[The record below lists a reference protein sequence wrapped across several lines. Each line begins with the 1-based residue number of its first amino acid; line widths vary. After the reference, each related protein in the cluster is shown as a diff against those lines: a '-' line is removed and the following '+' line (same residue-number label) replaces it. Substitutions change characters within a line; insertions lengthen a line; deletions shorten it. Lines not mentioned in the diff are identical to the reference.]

1 MSLDEVFILET
12 RMWEAAKKRDRNA
25 FLELVDEDAV
35 MVCGGYQ
42 CTGKEYG
49 DIISEFDCRDFCI
62 DYFEIV
68 NEDIN
73 SIQVH
78 YQITTEVNDIRNL
91 DLSGSFHVTTTWA
104 RKDEKWVVVFNMDQK
119 IKESKD

>member
-1 MSLDEVFILET
+1 MSIDEVFILET
-12 RMWEAAKKRDRNA
+12 KMREAAKARDRNA

-42 CTGKEYG
+42 CTGKEYA
-49 DIISEFDCRDFCI
+49 DVIDKFDCCDFSF

-68 NEDIN
+68 NEDVN
-73 SIQVH
+73 SVQVH
-78 YQITTEVNDIRNL
+78 YQITTEVNDIRNM

-119 IKESKD
+119 IIEN

>member
-1 MSLDEVFILET
+1 MSIDEVFILET
-12 RMWEAAKKRDRNA
+12 KMWEAAKARDRNA

-42 CTGKEYG
+42 CTGKEYA
-49 DIISEFDCRDFCI
+49 DVIENFDCRNFSI
-62 DYFEIV
+62 DYIEIV
-68 NEDIN
+68 HEDIN

-78 YQITTEVNDIRNL
+78 YQITTEVNDIRNM

-119 IKESKD
+119 IIEN